1 MFGLYFHSL
10 LKHFRR
16 VSLHMNCRKRVPKLK
31 DKNETMKLLIQVSA
45 DTAWNYDPVI
55 HSSETVKAG

>member
-16 VSLHMNCRKRVPKLK
+16 VSLHKKKRKRVPKLK

-45 DTAWNYDPVI
+45 DTAWNYDLVI